1 MEIKVYGKKDKK
13 PKKELK
19 IKKDK
24 KEKPM
29 ELDDPSRWKV
39 DTKSKGPLKLAP
51 MPIPNMSDIYD
62 KTKKVEPKATTTIKK
77 PKKERK
83 PNSAITP
90 TEKKNLKIKRGY

>member
-39 DTKSKGPLKLAP
+39 DTESKGSLELAP
-51 MPIPNMSDIYD
+51 MPIPSMSDYD
-62 KTKKVEPKATTTIKK
+62 ELEKVKTKATKTTKK
-77 PKKERK
+77 PKKNRK